1 MTTGSYQYVD
11 ANGLLQTVN
20 YVADPVN
27 GFRVAGTNLPVG
39 PAVPAAAPLE
49 APVFDLPVPVAVEDT
64 PEVAAAK
71 AEFQAAF
78 DEAAAASAERRK
90 REAEEVAVAA
100 APAIAAL
107 PYPYA
112 AGLNLAYAGLPVA
125 APAVLPAAAAVAHAP
140 LVKSVVE
147 TPATVETEVAATPVI
162 SYAAAPAIAAPA
174 LTYAAAPAI
183 AAPVATTTYA
193 AAAPAIAAAPVAA
206 TYAAA
211 APVVAAA
218 PVAAPASSQYQAQD
232 EFGNVAYGYQNINS
246 AKQESGNAL
255 GGVTG
260 SYTYADEAGVHTV
273 NYVADA
279 LGFRVAGDNL
289 PVAPVHAAVAPVN
302 TLAPVVDTPE
312 VVEAKAAFFQA
323 YDAAKAGIVKR
334 SAQIALPATY
344 AAAPAIAAT
353 YAAAPLAATYAA
365 APAIAAAPAVAG
377 AYAAAPSRD
386 AVLTTIK
393 LNPGHATFYRVD

>member
-1 MTTGSYQYVD
+1 MGTQFIAWNQLNGFVVLAAAVCAASAQVAVVPGYAGAYNPAPSTQFHAQDEFGQFSFGHAGGPLARTEARNAYGVTTGSYQYVD

-78 DEAAAASAERRK
+78 DEAA
-90 REAEEVAVAA
+90 AVAA

-183 AAPVATTTYA
+183 AAPVATPLA
-193 AAAPAIAAAPVAA
+193 AAAPVA
-206 TYAAA
+206 
-211 APVVAAA
+211 VA
-218 PVAAPASSQYQAQD
+218 
-232 EFGNVAYGYQNINS
+232 
-246 AKQESGNAL
+246 
-255 GGVTG
+255 
-260 SYTYADEAGVHTV
+260 
-273 NYVADA
+273 
-279 LGFRVAGDNL
+279 
-289 PVAPVHAAVAPVN
+289 
-302 TLAPVVDTPE
+302 
-312 VVEAKAAFFQA
+312 
-323 YDAAKAGIVKR
+323 
-334 SAQIALPATY
+334 
-344 AAAPAIAAT
+344 
-353 YAAAPLAATYAA
+353 
-365 APAIAAAPAVAG
+365 
-377 AYAAAPSRD
+377 AAAPSRD
-386 AVLTTIK
+386 AVLTQIK

>member
-1 MTTGSYQYVD
+1 MGYQRRVHGELSSLCGAIMNRFVVLAACVCASSAQQVLVGGIAGAYNPAPSTQFHAQDEFGQFSFGHAGGPLARTEARNAYGVTTGSYQYVD

-125 APAVLPAAAAVAHAP
+125 APAAAAVAHAP

-174 LTYAAAPAI
+174 I
-183 AAPVATTTYA
+183 AAPVATPLA
-193 AAAPAIAAAPVAA
+193 AAAPVA
-206 TYAAA
+206 
-211 APVVAAA
+211 VA
-218 PVAAPASSQYQAQD
+218 
-232 EFGNVAYGYQNINS
+232 
-246 AKQESGNAL
+246 
-255 GGVTG
+255 
-260 SYTYADEAGVHTV
+260 
-273 NYVADA
+273 
-279 LGFRVAGDNL
+279 
-289 PVAPVHAAVAPVN
+289 
-302 TLAPVVDTPE
+302 
-312 VVEAKAAFFQA
+312 
-323 YDAAKAGIVKR
+323 
-334 SAQIALPATY
+334 
-344 AAAPAIAAT
+344 
-353 YAAAPLAATYAA
+353 
-365 APAIAAAPAVAG
+365 
-377 AYAAAPSRD
+377 AAAPSRD
-386 AVLTTIK
+386 AVLTQIK

>member
-1 MTTGSYQYVD
+1 MGSSLCGAIMNRFVVLAACVCASSAQQVLVGGIAGAYNPAPSTQFHAQDEFGQFSFGHAGGPLARTEARNAYGVTTGSYQYVD

-78 DEAAAASAERRK
+78 DEAAAAAADRKK

-125 APAVLPAAAAVAHAP
+125 APVAHAP

-174 LTYAAAPAI
+174 LTYAATPAI
-183 AAPVATTTYA
+183 AAPVATPLA
-193 AAAPAIAAAPVAA
+193 AAAA
-206 TYAAA
+206 
-211 APVVAAA
+211 
-218 PVAAPASSQYQAQD
+218 
-232 EFGNVAYGYQNINS
+232 
-246 AKQESGNAL
+246 
-255 GGVTG
+255 
-260 SYTYADEAGVHTV
+260 
-273 NYVADA
+273 
-279 LGFRVAGDNL
+279 
-289 PVAPVHAAVAPVN
+289 
-302 TLAPVVDTPE
+302 
-312 VVEAKAAFFQA
+312 
-323 YDAAKAGIVKR
+323 
-334 SAQIALPATY
+334 
-344 AAAPAIAAT
+344 
-353 YAAAPLAATYAA
+353 
-365 APAIAAAPAVAG
+365 
-377 AYAAAPSRD
+377 
-386 AVLTTIK
+386 
-393 LNPGHATFYRVD
+393 